1 MMNKFLKVLSG
12 IVAAACLTAALAACD
27 DKEPEKPMITLDFQ
41 NGSPTKTV
49 DPPFGNYIYGPKD
62 FEKPTREDWFFN
74 GWYLDAA
81 CTKSAYETQVKES
94 MTIYAGWTDSTV
106 VPMNQTAN
114 SIPYEE
120 LFDIS
125 IRAVSTGNPN
135 SAKLYVTV
143 TPKGDFTG
151 ENSTDRFEIQV
162 THQWL
167 SNEQFLGEYTNEV
180 TAYACAREIY
190 LEKSN
195 NYTLTDYVVYT
206 SGTQVPDYVY
216 VENERTVAKIDYIYG
231 GPTLQFNHN
240 K

>member
-1 MMNKFLKVLSG
+1 MRKFLKALSG
-12 IVAAACLTAALAACD
+12 IVAAACLTATLAACD
-27 DKEPEKPMITLDFQ
+27 DDKEPKKPMITLDFQ
-41 NGSPTKTV
+41 NGAPTKTV
-49 DPPFGNYIYGPKD
+49 DPPFGNYIYGAKD
-62 FEKPTREDWFFN
+62 FEKPTREGWFFT

-106 VPMNQTAN
+106 VPMNQTAT

-125 IRAVSTGNPN
+125 IRAVPGGWQNT
-135 SAKLYVTV
+135 AKLYITV

-167 SNEQFLGEYTNEV
+167 SNEQFLGEYTDEV

-195 NYTLTDYVVYT
+195 NYTLTDYEIMT
-206 SGTQVPDYVY
+206 GGTTIPDYVFT
-216 VENERTVAKIDYIYG
+216 ENKRTAAKIDYIYG
-231 GPTLQFNHN
+231 NPTLQYNHN
-240 K
+240 

>member
-1 MMNKFLKVLSG
+1 MKRFLKIFSG
-12 IVAAACLTAALAACD
+12 ISAATCMTVALAACD
-27 DKEPEKPMITLDFQ
+27 DDAGPEKYTVTLDFR

-49 DPPFGNYIYGPKD
+49 DAPFGNYIFGPKD
-62 FEKPTREDWFFN
+62 FEKPAREGWFFN

-81 CTKSAYETQVKES
+81 CTKSAYATSVKENI
-94 MTIYAGWTDSTV
+94 TIYASWTDTTV
-106 VPMNQTAN
+106 VLMNQNAN
-114 SIPYEE
+114 SVPYED

-125 IRAVSTGNPN
+125 VRAVKGSYQNT
-135 SAKLYVTV
+135 AKLFITV

-180 TAYACAREIY
+180 AAYACAREIY

-195 NYTLTDYVVYT
+195 NYTLTNYEVEAG
-206 SGTQVPDYVY
+206 GTTIPDYVFTEY
-216 VENERTVAKIDYIYG
+216 ERTFAKIDYIFG
-231 GPTLQFNHN
+231 DPALQYNHS